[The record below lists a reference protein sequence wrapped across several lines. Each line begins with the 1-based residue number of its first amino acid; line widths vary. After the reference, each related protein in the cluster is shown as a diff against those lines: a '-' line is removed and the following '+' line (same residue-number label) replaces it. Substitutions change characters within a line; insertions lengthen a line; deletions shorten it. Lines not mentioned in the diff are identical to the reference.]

1 MDLLFEACAVGEITV
16 GIAVALFPRAVSALL
31 LGAPIADVGAVI
43 ARLAG
48 VAIAMLGLT
57 WWLARGDL
65 DTRLTSIAPG
75 FFGYNIG
82 AGLLFLSYALGATAP
97 VTVAWLVAAA
107 HLLVAFTFFAAVLV
121 RRRRIQIN

>member
-16 GIAVALFPRAVSALL
+16 GIAVALFPRTVSALL

-65 DTRLTSIAPG
+65 GTRLTSIAPG
-75 FFGYNIG
+75 FFGYNLG
-82 AGLLFLSYALGATAP
+82 AALVFLSYALGATAP
-97 VTVAWLVAAA
+97 VTVAWLVTVV
-107 HLLVAFTFFAAVLV
+107 HLLAACTFGALLA
-121 RRRRIQIN
+121 RRRRVQIN